1 MIKLNHVTKTYGKST
16 AIDDLTLSL
25 DEPKIYCL
33 LGRNGAG
40 KTTFMKLLSGKTFAS
55 HGEVSIKGVKVSTLN
70 MPENVRYI
78 ENAKSQFN
86 LRIKDL
92 IKLVADTDEN
102 FDSEFAM
109 EMVKKFKLNEQKKY
123 NALSFGMKT
132 MATTILTL
140 ASNADVILLD
150 EPVLGLDAVM
160 RKEFYN
166 LLIESFNRNPR
177 IIIISTHLIDEIS
190 TSAEQIILIDKGR
203 VILNE
208 DINSIIEK
216 SYKAT
221 GTKEEVE
228 EIVKGLNVIANDYMG
243 KYSISY
249 VYDKRVKPKKS
260 VEITDLSLQEMFIKM
275 VGGENNE

>member
-16 AIDDLTLSL
+16 AIDNLTLNL

-40 KTTFMKLLSGKTFAS
+40 KTTLMKLLSGKTFAS
-55 HGEVSIKGVKVSTLN
+55 NGEVEIGGAKVSTLN
-70 MPENVRYI
+70 MPKNVRYI

-86 LRIKDL
+86 LRIKELIDL
-92 IKLVADTDEN
+92 ISDTDESFN
-102 FDSEFAM
+102 REFAM
-109 EMVKKFKLNEQKKY
+109 EMVKKFKLDERKKY

-140 ASNADVILLD
+140 SSNADVILLD

-166 LLIESFNRNPR
+166 LLMESFSQNPR
-177 IIIISTHLIDEIS
+177 IIIISTHLIDEIA
-190 TSAEQIILIDKGR
+190 TSVEQIILIDKGK

-208 DINSIIEK
+208 DINTIIEK
-216 SYKAT
+216 SYKVT
-221 GTKEEVE
+221 GLKDEVE
-228 EIVKGLNVIANDYMG
+228 ETVKDINVIANDYMG
-243 KYSISY
+243 KYSIAY
-249 VYDKRVKPKKS
+249 VYDKRVRPKKS
-260 VEITDLSLQEMFIKM
+260 VEITDLSLQDMFIKM

>member
-16 AIDDLTLSL
+16 AIDDLTLNL

-86 LRIKDL
+86 LRTKDL

-216 SYKAT
+216 SYKVT